1 MITNDFF
8 KGYFQ
13 ALNMVDD
20 LVNNIKEEQTSSETL
35 ETLDSISLAIK
46 GIRTSYQDLIV
57 KLNRDMNETK

>member
-20 LVNNIKEEQTSSETL
+20 LVNNLKEEQTSSETL